1 MVTVDQ
7 IRQLREL
14 TGAGIMECKEALQKN
29 DGDPDKAMAYLR
41 EKGFAQAAKRADR
54 ETSQGLI
61 ESYIHTGG
69 RVGALIELGCE
80 TDFVARTE
88 DFQELAHEIAMQ
100 VAAMAP
106 KYVSI
111 DDKNSDDDNPDAQV
125 VLLEQPY
132 IKDSSKSIQDLI
144 QELAA
149 KVGENIR
156 VVRFSRLGLGE

>member
-1 MVTVDQ
+1 
-7 IRQLREL
+7 
-14 TGAGIMECKEALQKN
+14 MECKEALQKN
-29 DGDPDKAMAYLR
+29 EGDHDKAIAFLR
-41 EKGFAQAAKRADR
+41 EKGFAQAAKRSDR
-54 ETSQGLI
+54 ETSQGVV

-69 RVGALIELGCE
+69 RVGALVELGCE

-88 DFQELAHEIAMQ
+88 DFQSLAHEIAMQ

-106 KYVSI
+106 KYVSLE
-111 DDKNSDDDNPDAQV
+111 DKKDDDGSDTQV

-132 IKDSSKSIQDLI
+132 IKDSSQSIKDLI

-156 VVRFSRLGLGE
+156 VIRFARLGLGE